1 MKKIILEQDKIK
13 DVKIKNNITYEQEFN
28 EMLGVMQLKIY
39 INENANL
46 EIKYDFDEK
55 TKIETQIYIEKNI
68 TTKILEKLDGKEG
81 KIRTKYFIKEN
92 SNLKVSKINDVK
104 KLNEYIIINL
114 DGEKSKIDYNL
125 KTIAVTEE
133 NYDILTYHN
142 KNNSISNINTNGV
155 CIDKGKIKFNVSS
168 FIPKGIKGCDAGQN
182 NKIINLTDNECI
194 IKPNLYIDEYDVTA
208 NHSAWIGN
216 FNEKELFYLMSRGI
230 NENDA
235 TKLLIKGFLTSNL
248 DLEEK
253 ELENITKKINE
264 YWR

>member
-1 MKKIILEQDKIK
+1 MNKIILEQDKIK
-13 DVKIKNNITYEQEFN
+13 TIKIKDNITYEQEFN
-28 EMLGVMQLKIY
+28 EILGVTQLKIY
-39 INENANL
+39 INEDSNL
-46 EIKYDFDEK
+46 ELNYDFDEK

-68 TTKILEKLDGKEG
+68 TAKILEKLEGKEG
-81 KIRTKYFIKEN
+81 KIRTKYYLKEN
-92 SNLKVSKINDVK
+92 SNIKVSKFNDVK

-125 KTIAVTEE
+125 KTIATTKE

-142 KNNSISNINTNGV
+142 KNNTISSINANGI
-155 CIDKGKIKFNVSS
+155 CIKNGFIKFDVSS

-216 FNEKELFYLMSRGI
+216 FNEQELFYIMSRGI
-230 NENDA
+230 SESDA
-235 TKLLIKGFLTSNL
+235 TKLLIKGFLTCNL

-253 ELENITKKINE
+253 ELEKITKKINK